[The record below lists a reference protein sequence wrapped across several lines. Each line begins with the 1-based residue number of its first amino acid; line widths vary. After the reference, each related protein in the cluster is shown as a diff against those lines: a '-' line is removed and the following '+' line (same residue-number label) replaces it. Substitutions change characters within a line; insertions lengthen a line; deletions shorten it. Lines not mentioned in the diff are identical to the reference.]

1 MSNYR
6 RRHVPGG
13 TFFFTTRLQDRS
25 SDLLVREIE
34 RLRQAV
40 RYARDKRP
48 FHIDAIVVLPAAIHT
63 IWTLPEGDTD
73 YAKRWRALKAHFSKD
88 LPAPTQRTPS
98 QIKRGEKGL
107 WQRRFWEHHI
117 RDARD
122 LAAHRTFIYT
132 VPVQEG
138 FVARPTDWP
147 YSSIHRDHAL
157 GLSQHSTPQRITEPS
172 YRHRPHTDAAHALR
186 LG

>member
-1 MSNYR
+1 MSSFL

-13 TFFFTTRLQDRS
+13 TFFFTARLQDRS

-34 RLRQAV
+34 RLREAV
-40 RYARDKRP
+40 RDTRQKRP

-63 IWTLPEGDTD
+63 IWTLPEGDSD
-73 YAKRWRALKAHFSKD
+73 YSSRWHALKARFSKD
-88 LPAPTQRTPS
+88 LPAPETRTAS

-107 WQRRFWEHHI
+107 WLRRFWEHHI

-122 LAAHRTFIYT
+122 LDAHRNFIYA

-138 FVARPTDWP
+138 FVARPTDWI
-147 YSSIHRDHAL
+147 YSSIHRDNVL
-157 GLSQHSTPQRITEPS
+157 GRIHQRIPAQATNPHLFR
-172 YRHRPHTDAAHALR
+172 RHTAPERVLR
-186 LG
+186 A